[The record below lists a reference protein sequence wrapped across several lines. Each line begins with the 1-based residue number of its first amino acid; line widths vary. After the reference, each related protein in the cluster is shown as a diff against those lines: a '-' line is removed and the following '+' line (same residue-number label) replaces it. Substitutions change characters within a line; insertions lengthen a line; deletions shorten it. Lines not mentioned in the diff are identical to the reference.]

1 MLDCPRDP
9 EILKNWIVDNSIVL
23 YQMAENRNDFFL
35 LHGITASW
43 SLANIIPL
51 LKSTEEKLD
60 ALQIFLC
67 LFLSVYVGKDRPK
80 LNPAYLESPDVSNL
94 TWEDILARTVKMP
107 LGTDEHEYKVVQIC
121 YEASL
126 RNPESS
132 DLCKRACCT
141 VHDYEYHVR
150 SFTENKKKSLSE

>member
-1 MLDCPRDP
+1 MLECPRDP
-9 EILKNWIVDNSIVL
+9 EILKNWILDNTIVL

-60 ALQIFLC
+60 IQQIFLC
-67 LFLSVYVGKDRPK
+67 HLLSVYIGKDRPK
-80 LNPAYLESPDVSNL
+80 LNPAYLESPDVSDL
-94 TWEDILARTVKMP
+94 TWDAILARTVNMP
-107 LGTDEHEYKVVQIC
+107 LDTDEHEYKVVQIC
-121 YEASL
+121 HEAAL
-126 RNPESS
+126 RNPEIS
-132 DLCKRACCT
+132 DLCKRACST

-150 SFTENKKKSLSE
+150 SGQESKKKSE